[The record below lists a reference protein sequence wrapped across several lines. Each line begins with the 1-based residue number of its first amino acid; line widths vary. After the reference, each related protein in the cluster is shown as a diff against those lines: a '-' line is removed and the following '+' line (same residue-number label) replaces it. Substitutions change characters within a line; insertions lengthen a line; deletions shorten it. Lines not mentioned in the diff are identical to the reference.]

1 MSELFGIRYQLQI
14 GDNAE
19 YLDIELRDDSYNS
32 GQSLRIA
39 FLVQHEIG
47 GYISFA
53 EISIYNMSE
62 ANEDSIFEKYR
73 SVTLQAGFRELFGPI
88 FKGQVINV
96 QRIPGGADG
105 TRGIKLFC
113 RSSAEAANYNT
124 VNQSLG
130 ASASASDVIRSCAQ
144 ALGNPI
150 IFSGDFDSLPRRARG
165 TVLQG
170 NPITILNSLMKS
182 FDFTW
187 TIENGIT
194 KIIRNGYQ
202 VEGEMF
208 LFSSRT
214 GMIGS
219 PIVTDTEISVRVALN
234 PVVQLG
240 RKIKIESTAPE
251 FAFSGAYF
259 INIPRS
265 IGEGV
270 YQVSRIVH
278 VGDSHGQTW
287 ESQLNCLRLDA
298 SDQATLAGRISQ

>member
-1 MSELFGIRYQLQI
+1 MSEIFGKRYQIQV
-14 GDNAE
+14 GNNAE

-53 EISIYNMSE
+53 EISIFNLNRESE
-62 ANEDSIFEKYR
+62 DAVFSKYR
-73 SVTLQAGFRELFGPI
+73 SITLQAGYREIFGPV
-88 FKGQVINV
+88 FKGQIINV
-96 QRIPGGADG
+96 QRIPGGSDG

-113 RSSAEAANYNT
+113 RSSAEAATYNT

-130 ASASASDVIRSCAQ
+130 PSASASDIIRSCAQ

-150 IFSGDFDSLPRRARG
+150 IFSGGFDNLPKRARG
-165 TVLQG
+165 TVMQG
-170 NPITILNSLMKS
+170 NPVTILNSLAKS
-182 FDFTW
+182 FDFNW

-202 VEGEMF
+202 VEGDMF
-208 LFSSRT
+208 VFSSRT

-240 RKIKIESTAPE
+240 RKIKIESVAPE

-259 INIPRS
+259 VNIPRS

-270 YQVSRIVH
+270 YQVTRIVH
-278 VGDSHGQTW
+278 VGDSHGQVW
-287 ESQLNCLRLDA
+287 ETQLNSLRLDA
-298 SDQATLAGRISQ
+298 SDQETLAGRISQ